1 MTKYLKVVNEENIK
15 IYAFENYQIIFSE
28 HGCIIAPLSIKGEDV
43 IKIVE

>member
-1 MTKYLKVVNEENIK
+1 MTKHLKVVNEENIK

-28 HGCIIAPLSIKGEDV
+28 DVCIIAPLSIKGEDV